1 MTIHYSTPLIFIFF
15 SMAGQPIQYCT
26 VLGGNTSG
34 DFKLKPML
42 IYHSMTPRAMKGY
55 SKEYQPVIWKSN
67 KKAWP
72 DKRHLPAVVHK
83 HQASRNEAFPQE
95 MTADGTISECMHI

>member
-1 MTIHYSTPLIFIFF
+1 MCFYDNPLQYTVNVYFF
-15 SMAGQPIQYCT
+15 PMAGQPIQYCT

-55 SKEYQPVIWKSN
+55 SKEHLPVIWKSN
-67 KKAWP
+67 KKVWLTR
-72 DKRHLPAVVHK
+72 DI
-83 HQASRNEAFPQE
+83 F
-95 MTADGTISECMHI
+95 